1 MGGCR
6 GTGGCSGTRGCRG
19 TRKHGGGAWGGPR
32 DTEVE
37 EDRGMQGHQGMRRD
51 REVQGDWGTGGH
63 RGMQGDQGT
72 WGGRCRGMQG
82 TRGCS
87 RTGGCRGTGGHWGGH
102 PGTGDHWCWWR
113 RGTGAQG
120 GRAVPPPGQHPPK
133 FRLPA
138 KPPAR
143 PGAGGAPSQRGRA
156 VGLPPAPQIY
166 SFYFPGF
173 RTHQRHGAGLA
184 PAAAALP
191 ISLIYGIT
199 PKREEEE
206 EGGWG
211 LR

>member
-1 MGGCR
+1 MLR
-6 GTGGCSGTRGCRG
+6 
-19 TRKHGGGAWGGPR
+19 
-32 DTEVE
+32 
-37 EDRGMQGHQGMRRD
+37 HQ
-51 REVQGDWGTGGH
+51 
-63 RGMQGDQGT
+63 GMQGDQKARGGPGGGQGT
-72 WGGRCRGMQG
+72 QRWRRTEGWGNTRGCTGTGRCRGTG
-82 TRGCS
+82 ERGD
-87 RTGGCRGTGGHWGGH
+87 TGGCRGPGNVGRQMQRDAGDQGMQQDWGMQRNWGTLGGH

-173 RTHQRHGAGLA
+173 RRHQRHGAGLA

-191 ISLIYGIT
+191 ISLIYGST